1 VLTAV
6 IPCRN
11 EETTIGP
18 VIVGLRGWV
27 DSIIVVNDQSKDATG
42 SAARSAGALVLDI
55 QTSSGK
61 GAAMRYGWDAAAR
74 LGATRVL
81 LLDGDGQHDPDDA
94 PRFIR
99 HQETTGADLVIGN
112 RFTGDTGSMPRI
124 RRWTNRWMSRR
135 LSQLCQMP
143 LPDSQCGYRLVNLA
157 ALLRLYLK
165 ADHFEI
171 ESEMCF
177 AFARAGHRI
186 EFLPIKPRYEGQHSK
201 IRPLRDA
208 ILWFRWY
215 QSARRC
221 RP

>member
-1 VLTAV
+1 MLTAV

-42 SAARSAGALVLDI
+42 EVARSAGAQVLDL

-61 GAAMRYGWDAAAR
+61 GAAMRCGWDAAVR
-74 LGATRVL
+74 LGATRVFL
-81 LLDGDGQHDPDDA
+81 MDGDGQHDPNDA
-94 PRFIR
+94 PRFIS
-99 HQETTGADLVIGN
+99 HQESTGADLVIGN
-112 RFTGDTGSMPRI
+112 RFAGETGSVPRI
-124 RRWTNRWMSRR
+124 RRWTNQWMSRR
-135 LSQLCQMP
+135 LSELCQMP

-157 ALLRLYLK
+157 PLLRLNLK

-186 EFLPIKPRYEGQHSK
+186 EFLPIQARYDDQDSK

-208 ILWFRWY
+208 VRWFLWY
-215 QSARRC
+215 QAARRC

>member
-1 VLTAV
+1 MLTAV

-94 PRFIR
+94 LRFIR

-112 RFTGDTGSMPRI
+112 RFAGDTEPVPPI

-157 ALLRLYLK
+157 ALLRLNLK

-221 RP
+221 RL

>member
-1 VLTAV
+1 MLTAV

>member
-1 VLTAV
+1 
-6 IPCRN
+6 
-11 EETTIGP
+11 

-99 HQETTGADLVIGN
+99 HHETTGADLVIGN

-221 RP
+221 RL

>member
-11 EETTIGP
+11 EEASIGP

-61 GAAMRYGWDAAAR
+61 GAAMRCGWDAAAR
-74 LGATRVL
+74 LGATRLL

-157 ALLRLYLK
+157 ALLRLNLK
-165 ADHFEI
+165 PDHFEI

-208 ILWFRWY
+208 VRWFRWY
-215 QSARRC
+215 QSALRC

>member
-1 VLTAV
+1 
-6 IPCRN
+6 
-11 EETTIGP
+11 

-124 RRWTNRWMSRR
+124 RHWTNRWMSRR

-177 AFARAGHRI
+177 AFARAGHWI